1 MGTNATIDKGKI
13 EEGIS
18 KILDIVKILKDYDGK
33 KQAYDLVTEDIQPL
47 AKEMVEKLE
56 ITSRGKF
63 SSAELHK
70 KLHPNPSTMNNMA
83 LIYALAHGNTA
94 PLFGPNSND
103 PNSRKEDC
111 SGCAKFLADSY
122 NKLNKKLIKFIK

>member
-47 AKEMVEKLE
+47 AKEMV
-56 ITSRGKF
+56 
-63 SSAELHK
+63 
-70 KLHPNPSTMNNMA
+70 
-83 LIYALAHGNTA
+83 
-94 PLFGPNSND
+94 
-103 PNSRKEDC
+103 
-111 SGCAKFLADSY
+111 
-122 NKLNKKLIKFIK
+122 